1 MLKLRIVSPEK
12 VEFDGEVLRV
22 KVPGKNGNFEILENH
37 APIISS
43 LQEGVVEYTTTEGTV
58 TLAVLGGF
66 AEVQKN
72 MVSVCIEKQL
82 Q

>member
-12 VEFDGEVLRV
+12 VEFDGEVLSV

-43 LQEGVVEYTTTEGTV
+43 LQEGVVEYTTTEGAV